1 MRELKHTALGY
12 WRFPQDPGG
21 MMELGV
27 LTHREAASYSKN
39 RICELHV
46 FFWQLQREIDL
57 TEGRNKDYLHS
68 GANDV

>member
-1 MRELKHTALGY
+1 
-12 WRFPQDPGG
+12 
-21 MMELGV
+21 MELGV